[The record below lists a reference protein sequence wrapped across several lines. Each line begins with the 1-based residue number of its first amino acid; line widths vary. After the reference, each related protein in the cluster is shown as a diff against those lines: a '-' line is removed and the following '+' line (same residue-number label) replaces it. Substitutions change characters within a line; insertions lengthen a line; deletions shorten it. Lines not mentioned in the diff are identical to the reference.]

1 MSTNLSPIE
10 VTLYLGDRFLADRA
24 RQDLQVGSLRHLS
37 LSVARLDRWLMR
49 HVPFA
54 EWPEGLAIYR
64 EGNHGAP

>member
-1 MSTNLSPIE
+1 MSPNLAPIE
-10 VTLYLGDRFLADRA
+10 VTLYLADRFLADRA
-24 RQDLQVGSLRHLS
+24 RQGLQVESLRHLV

-54 EWPEGLAIYR
+54 KWPEGIVIDR